1 MRTLRMTSLLALLA
15 AILAPGAFTAS
26 SKIVTKYRD
35 AESAALK
42 FTKIAVV
49 ILSPDAD
56 LRRRA
61 EGGIARRIR
70 NAAPASTLVPEG
82 EIRDAAAVKARLA
95 SEGFDGALL
104 VRPLPIETE
113 ETIEEGRQY
122 TLERYTLTNYWGSS
136 WHDVYL
142 PGYVNIEKIVTVEVA
157 LYSVSGEKLIW
168 VGRMRSEGPKSLREF
183 LDDLVKAG
191 AGELKKQ
198 KLI

>member
-1 MRTLRMTSLLALLA
+1 MKVLRSMKLPALMILLLAPA
-15 AILAPGAFTAS
+15 VFAAS
-26 SKIVTKYRD
+26 SKISTKYRD
-35 AESAALK
+35 PDSGALK
-42 FTKIAVV
+42 FTKVAVV
-49 ILSPDAD
+49 VVSSDAD

-70 NAAPASTLVPEG
+70 NATPATKLVPDG
-82 EIRDAAAVKARLA
+82 EIRDVAAVKARLA

-157 LYSVSGEKLIW
+157 VYSVAGEKLIW
-168 VGRMRSEGPKSLREF
+168 IGQMRSEGPKSLREF
-183 LDDLVKAG
+183 LDELVKVG
-191 AGELKKQ
+191 AAELKKQ